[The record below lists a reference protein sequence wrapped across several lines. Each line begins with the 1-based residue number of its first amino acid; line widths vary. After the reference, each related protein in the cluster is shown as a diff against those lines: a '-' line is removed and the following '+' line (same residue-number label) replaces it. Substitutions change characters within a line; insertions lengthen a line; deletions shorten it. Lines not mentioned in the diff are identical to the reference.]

1 MGKCGTEHLGDNRD
15 YWVPRIGESAFSAI
29 EDDILCINDTDM
41 QIKGELA
48 IAGNFEYIGIK
59 MFTCEELD
67 DPNIQCMSKQEREAY
82 WETKEGVQFHIILTH
97 KQVDMKNSTQPL

>member
-1 MGKCGTEHLGDNRD
+1 M
-15 YWVPRIGESAFSAI
+15 PRIGESAFSAI

-41 QIKGELA
+41 QIKGEQA
-48 IAGNFEYIGIK
+48 SASNYEYIGIE
-59 MFTCEELD
+59 MQTCEEIN

-82 WETKEGVQFHIILTH
+82 WEKEEVRFFIVLSH